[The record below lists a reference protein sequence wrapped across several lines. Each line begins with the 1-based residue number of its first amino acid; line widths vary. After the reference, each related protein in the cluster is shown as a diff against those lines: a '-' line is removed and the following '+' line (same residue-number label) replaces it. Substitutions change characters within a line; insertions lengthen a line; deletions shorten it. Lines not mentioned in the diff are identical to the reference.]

1 MLYLVIFFLFLM
13 RPPPPRSTQTD
24 SLFPYT
30 SLFGSQGHERAVL
43 QDLIALRIG
52 EGERRIQAGRR
63 SPLEPRFGAF
73 DAGTVEIHELIDG
86 GIGGREAAAHP
97 FLADEILVARGKG
110 GDVEA
115 DMIAGKADA
124 ALHAFA
130 AFGAAVGV
138 RRRGVAEG
146 EIFAELVQDRQ

>member
-73 DAGTVEIHELIDG
+73 DAGAVEIHELIDG
-86 GIGGREAAAHP
+86 GIGGREAAAHH
-97 FLADEILVARGKG
+97 FLTDEILVARRKG
-110 GDVEA
+110 GE
-115 DMIAGKADA
+115 
-124 ALHAFA
+124 
-130 AFGAAVGV
+130 
-138 RRRGVAEG
+138 
-146 EIFAELVQDRQ
+146 DRKSTRLNSSH